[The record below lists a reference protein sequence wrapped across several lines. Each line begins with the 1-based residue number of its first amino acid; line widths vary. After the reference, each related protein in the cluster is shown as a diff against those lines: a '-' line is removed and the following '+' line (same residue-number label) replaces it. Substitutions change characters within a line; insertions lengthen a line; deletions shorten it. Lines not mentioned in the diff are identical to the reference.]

1 MFKKS
6 YRQAWRAEV
15 YTALPKSD
23 LSKVKVSVSTK
34 NGVGTSMVRKQKQTN
49 QKTGD
54 DFPRVPCA
62 KGKSNES
69 MISIKQKQN
78 TKCLR

>member
-6 YRQAWRAEV
+6 YRRAQRAEV
-15 YTALPKSD
+15 YTALPKFD
-23 LSKVKVSVSTK
+23 LRKVKVSVSTK
-34 NGVGTSMVRKQKQTN
+34 NRVGTSIVRKQKKTN

-54 DFPRVPCA
+54 DFPRLPCA

-69 MISIKQKQN
+69 MISIKQKKN

>member
-6 YRQAWRAEV
+6 HRRAQRAEV
-15 YTALPKSD
+15 YTALPKFD
-23 LSKVKVSVSTK
+23 LSEVKVSVSTK
-34 NGVGTSMVRKQKQTN
+34 NGVGTSVVRKQKKTN
-49 QKTGD
+49 QKAGD
-54 DFPRVPCA
+54 DFPRSPCA

-69 MISIKQKQN
+69 MMSIKQKQN

>member
-34 NGVGTSMVRKQKQTN
+34 NGVGTLMVNRSKQIKRQEMTSPECLVL
-49 QKTGD
+49 KE
-54 DFPRVPCA
+54 RVMKA
-62 KGKSNES
+62 
-69 MISIKQKQN
+69 
-78 TKCLR
+78 